1 MPFIKDILEHES
13 VSIVGLEKN
22 TGKTECLNYIL
33 RRISTMDT
41 SIALT
46 SIGVDGED
54 TDRVTRTPKPE
65 ITIYEGMTFVTSENH
80 YQRRRLI
87 SEILDVSSEQTALG
101 RLITARSVLSGKCL
115 ISGPSNTAGTKRLIK
130 RLKGLNIKTTLVDG
144 ALSRMSL
151 ASPAVTDA
159 MVLATGAALSANI
172 SQLVRQTQF
181 VKRLIGIPAI
191 ESALASSLSNITGG
205 IWAVD
210 ENDAIHDLG
219 IPSIFLAEK
228 STKELFGFGNRI
240 YVSGLVSDKF
250 LETLRLQK
258 RNVELIVQD
267 FTKLFLSPNALDAY
281 EREGNTVRTLQQTN
295 LIAVTINPLAPNGI
309 CLNSDLLKEEMQEAL
324 QIPVYDIKRI

>member
-1 MPFIKDILEHES
+1 MPFIENILKQES

-22 TGKTECLNYIL
+22 TGKTETLNYIL

-41 SIALT
+41 PIALT

-54 TDRVTRTPKPE
+54 ADRVTRTQKPE
-65 ITIYEGMTFVTSENH
+65 ITIYEGMTFVTSEKH
-80 YQRRRLI
+80 YQGRRLV
-87 SEILDVSSEQTALG
+87 SEILDVSDEQTALG

-115 ISGPSNTAGTKRLIK
+115 ISGPSDTAGTKRLIK
-130 RLKGLNIKTTLVDG
+130 RLKELNIQTTLVDG

-172 SQLVRQTQF
+172 SQLVRQTRF
-181 VKRLIGIPAI
+181 VKRLIDIPAI
-191 ESALASSLSNITGG
+191 HGKLASSLSTVDSG

-210 ENDAIHDLG
+210 ESENIHDLG
-219 IPSIFLAEK
+219 IRSIFLAEK
-228 STKELFGFGNRI
+228 STKELFNHGNKI

-258 RNVELIVQD
+258 KNVELIVQD
-267 FTKLFLSPNALDAY
+267 FTRLFLSPNVLDAY
-281 EREGNTVRTLQQTN
+281 ERDGNTIRTLQQTN

-309 CLNSDLLKEEMQEAL
+309 CLNSDLLKEEMREVL
-324 QIPVYDIKRI
+324 RIPVYDIKRI